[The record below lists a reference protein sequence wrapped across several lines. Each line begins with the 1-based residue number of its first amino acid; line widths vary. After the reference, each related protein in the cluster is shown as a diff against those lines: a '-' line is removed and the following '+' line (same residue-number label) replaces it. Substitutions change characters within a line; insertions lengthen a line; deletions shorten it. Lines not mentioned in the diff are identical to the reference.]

1 MASLIH
7 RVRKGFTLRPAL
19 YAALFGTV
27 GVASTANA
35 AFLVTGNVSGW
46 STYDDNVN
54 QTGSKVTVNPNST
67 ASGTVDPTGTAT
79 DITGTATGNPP
90 PDGSGQRIFTTGT
103 EHMASSLSHAS
114 VTNTEYDTGVNHFYT
129 GYDGGTMLA
138 TWKDQLHFT
147 VTGATANTVTTI
159 HVNLRQTGHMLP
171 SGSNTE
177 NPASNAGVTQTDFI
191 FAGQGLQFKVGLND
205 AGQGS
210 TAGAGATVQAP
221 VYTVTSVTPNLI
233 AASGDFTITG
243 PSASIPISLS
253 MNSFIRDGMD
263 TDYTAAISLGTP
275 SGVLMTSDSGVFAS
289 AVPEPA
295 SLSLE
300 ALGGLTLL
308 GRHRFRRRSLVA
320 GE

>member
-19 YAALFGTV
+19 YAALLGTV

-147 VTGATANTVTTI
+147 VPGATANTVTTI
-159 HVNLRQTGHMLP
+159 HVNLRQTG
-171 SGSNTE
+171 
-177 NPASNAGVTQTDFI
+177 NAGITQTDFI
-191 FAGQGLQFKVGLND
+191 FAGQGLEFKVGLND
-205 AGQGS
+205 AGHGS

-221 VYTVTSVTPNLI
+221 VYTVTSATPNLI

-289 AVPEPA
+289 AVPEPV
-295 SLSLE
+295 SLSLA

-308 GRHRFRRRSLVA
+308 GRHRSRRYPSPS
-320 GE
+320 